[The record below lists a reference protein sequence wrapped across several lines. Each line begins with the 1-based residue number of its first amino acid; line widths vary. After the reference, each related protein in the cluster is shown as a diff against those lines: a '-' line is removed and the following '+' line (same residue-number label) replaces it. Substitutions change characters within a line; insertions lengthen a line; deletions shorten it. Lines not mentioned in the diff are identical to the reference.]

1 MKLQNLGAHNNVIH
15 HDDLRPARGI
25 IIGIVLSIPFW
36 VLVWVA
42 LP

>member
-1 MKLQNLGAHNNVIH
+1 MN
-15 HDDLRPARGI
+15 DDLRAARGI

-36 VLVWVA
+36 ILVWVA